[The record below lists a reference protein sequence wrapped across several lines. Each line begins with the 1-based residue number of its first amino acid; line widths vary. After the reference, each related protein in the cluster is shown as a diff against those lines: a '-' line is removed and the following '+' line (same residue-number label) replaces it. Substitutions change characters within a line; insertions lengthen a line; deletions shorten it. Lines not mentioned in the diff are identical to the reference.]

1 MKNSYKFILI
11 LLAMLFSFGISH
23 SDEIKF
29 EANEINITNEGNFI
43 DASGDAR
50 IVLNAYTKIK
60 SDKFTYDKLKSILKV
75 KGNVEILDKKN
86 KLTILGE
93 NFTYYKIDEKIVGN
107 NRSIIIYDE
116 EYTIKTENINY
127 FVEDKIVESNFFTS
141 VIDNKDNTFN
151 FNKFKFLISEK
162 LFKGD
167 GLVFIDNIKNE
178 YSLDKGFI
186 RLDKQEV
193 LGKDFYLV
201 FNKKIFGNTEQDP
214 RLRGSSVVIKKDESI
229 VNNGVFTTCKKD
241 DRCPPWEMSAKEIRH
256 DAKKQTINYKN
267 SWLKIYDKN
276 QDYSQIVIF

>member
-127 FVEDKIVESNFFTS
+127 FVEDEIVESNFFTS

-178 YSLDKGFI
+178 YSL
-186 RLDKQEV
+186 
-193 LGKDFYLV
+193 
-201 FNKKIFGNTEQDP
+201 
-214 RLRGSSVVIKKDESI
+214 
-229 VNNGVFTTCKKD
+229 
-241 DRCPPWEMSAKEIRH
+241 
-256 DAKKQTINYKN
+256 YK
-267 SWLKIYDKN
+267 
-276 QDYSQIVIF
+276 